1 MNINTLTHLCC
12 FIAALFL
19 APLLPGIINKVKA
32 FFAGRQ
38 GPKVTQLYKDLGKLI
53 RKECVISSTSG
64 GILKLAPS
72 VILVF
77 TVLSAML
84 LPAGFFMSPLKFEG
98 DALLFFYLLG
108 TCRIAMVLAALDTGS
123 SFEGMGA
130 SREVFFS
137 ALAEAAV
144 FAVLAFLALF
154 SGKLSLSHMLCI
166 SGVDSWMDFTPV
178 MLVIFSLFLILLAEN
193 CRVPFD
199 DPETHLELT
208 MIHEA
213 MILDYAGPDL
223 AAILYSS
230 SLKLWIF
237 AGLITSLLI
246 PPGVFPVW
254 GEILLSFGG
263 IFLCAVIVG
272 IVESSMARYRF
283 LKVPPLLTAA
293 LVLPVIAI
301 LFYFFFQGGVQ

>member
-1 MNINTLTHLCC
+1 
-12 FIAALFL
+12 
-19 APLLPGIINKVKA
+19 
-32 FFAGRQ
+32 
-38 GPKVTQLYKDLGKLI
+38 
-53 RKECVISSTSG
+53 
-64 GILKLAPS
+64 
-72 VILVF
+72 
-77 TVLSAML
+77 
-84 LPAGFFMSPLKFEG
+84 
-98 DALLFFYLLG
+98 
-108 TCRIAMVLAALDTGS
+108 
-123 SFEGMGA
+123 
-130 SREVFFS
+130 
-137 ALAEAAV
+137 
-144 FAVLAFLALF
+144 
-154 SGKLSLSHMLCI
+154 
-166 SGVDSWMDFTPV
+166 
-178 MLVIFSLFLILLAEN
+178 
-193 CRVPFD
+193 
-199 DPETHLELT
+199 